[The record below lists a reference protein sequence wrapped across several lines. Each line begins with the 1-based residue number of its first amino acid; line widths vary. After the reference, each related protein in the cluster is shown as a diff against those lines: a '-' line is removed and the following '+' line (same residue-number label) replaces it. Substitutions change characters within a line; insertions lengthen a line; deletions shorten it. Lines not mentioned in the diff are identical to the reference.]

1 MHSVTSFCQKAS
13 DILERLC
20 LLGAGA
26 LLVINLLDVMLGVFA
41 RFYRPPMWTTD
52 LARITL
58 VWMVMLAAAPAIKRG
73 EHMAIRIVVDRLPKT
88 QRQIVTVLRRLVF
101 CAILVF
107 MVVYGFNY
115 AYKLRLFTIMTLG
128 IKKSVPLMS
137 IPVGMGLML
146 IQYTLQQFI
155 PIPREETHTITP
167 PLDTLGGK
175 EDIT

>member
-1 MHSVTSFCQKAS
+1 MHPVTSFCQKAS

-20 LLGAGA
+20 LFGAGA
-26 LLVINLLDVMLGVFA
+26 LLVVNLADVMLGVFA

-52 LARITL
+52 LAKITL

-73 EHMAIRIVVDRLPKT
+73 EHMAIRIIVDRLPRT
-88 QRQIVTVLRRLVF
+88 PQRIVTIIRRLVF
-101 CAILVF
+101 AAILVF
-107 MVVYGFNY
+107 MIVQGFQY

-128 IKKSVPLMS
+128 IKKSMPLMS

-155 PIPREETHTITP
+155 PIPDKTDVP
-167 PLDTLGGK
+167 GK
-175 EDIT
+175 EDIK

>member
-1 MHSVTSFCQKAS
+1 MHSFSLFCQKAS

-20 LLGAGA
+20 LFGAGA
-26 LLVINLLDVMLGVFA
+26 LLVVDLLDVMLGVFG

-58 VWMVMLAAAPAIKRG
+58 VWMVMLAAAPALKRG
-73 EHMAIRIVVDRLPKT
+73 EHMTIRIIVDRLPKT
-88 QRQIVTVLRRLVF
+88 PRKIIAVLRRLVF
-101 CAILVF
+101 VAILIF
-107 MVVYGFNY
+107 MVVYGYNY

-128 IKKSVPLMS
+128 IKKNIPLMS

-155 PIPREETHTITP
+155 PISGENEFVEEDA
-167 PLDTLGGK
+167 L
-175 EDIT
+175 